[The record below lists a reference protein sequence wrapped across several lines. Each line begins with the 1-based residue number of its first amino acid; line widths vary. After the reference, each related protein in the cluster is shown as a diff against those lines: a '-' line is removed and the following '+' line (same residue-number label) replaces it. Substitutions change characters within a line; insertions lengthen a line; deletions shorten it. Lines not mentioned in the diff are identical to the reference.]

1 MLGDHAGRPF
11 DECRL
16 QRGAV
21 HVAQYTSCRRTR
33 TMGAREEHSHVAAVS
48 VAALPPGTSQWR
60 HHDATMSL
68 LWRYMRFDA
77 LL

>member
-1 MLGDHAGRPF
+1 
-11 DECRL
+11 
-16 QRGAV
+16 
-21 HVAQYTSCRRTR
+21 
-33 TMGAREEHSHVAAVS
+33 MGAREEHSHVAAVS